1 MLSRFAIYCIH
12 ILGKYVYSFLIL
24 AKFYIFLV
32 LGQIKPEELGKTL
45 THEHVSMTFEFTYKK
60 PKVIYK
66 RVLTTVRLRDRGCP
80 LHIFYKVTKVQNY
93 TFVTYFFPQK
103 GL

>member
-1 MLSRFAIYCIH
+1 MYIY
-12 ILGKYVYSFLIL
+12 
-24 AKFYIFLV
+24 FLV

-66 RVLTTVRLRDRGCP
+66 GVLTTVRVRDTKDSYLVSMTQLLTHSVAHSTNPSSRPKTNNQP
-80 LHIFYKVTKVQNY
+80 LKKFLSLV
-93 TFVTYFFPQK
+93 FS
-103 GL
+103 